1 MGKKK
6 WFTILFYVV
15 FILVY
20 ALALTIPI
28 GMVVKA
34 DDTAPA
40 DPPAEEVA
48 PEEPPPEEMP
58 PEEAPADPPPSEPA
72 PEPVYVEPVY
82 VEPAA
87 PVEPPVV
94 VEQPP
99 VESVP
104 LAGDEQAP
112 VEPVPPAGEEQP
124 PVDPV
129 PPAEVEQ
136 PPVDA
141 AGPVVTDEE
150 PQPEETGEAPPEVVA
165 PALLGQPQAVIQP
178 AGDPVDGSPAAG
190 EEAPP
195 AAPEVGAAP
204 EIQGIDA
211 AAVVEEPPA
220 GPVEVLEALPEGAN
234 LVVLDQEGGAV
245 PLASSEAEETLANGD
260 PMYCAGT
267 DAPGSAS
274 CISYGTIEAAIH
286 HAQQAGNG
294 DCTIYVEVGY
304 SSPTHNTIVI
314 DDHDFDDNNFS
325 ISIFGGYD
333 LAAKTVVGQTPL
345 EQNFLISDIT
355 GSLTLANFL
364 IEEFSTSGNT
374 IEVNS
379 SEDVTLNNMDI
390 NNSGS
395 GNAVRI
401 NHSQNVTIQNST
413 IHEEGTGFGVYVHT
427 SDDIDIVNTTIR
439 EYGNDGG
446 VFMENTDG
454 VLLEKIVIQS
464 HDPGCVLS
472 GCYTHAIRVNNGS
485 NYTLRDVTAV
495 SDHGSGLSTDTNI
508 SGYIRIFD
516 SEFDD
521 NGQRGVSIF
530 SGGPVSITNTSIRDN
545 NGDYGLVVHSDT
557 VDLKDVHADSNQNHG
572 AQLFTDGWIKIQTS
586 TFSGNHHNYGL
597 YAVSFNQYI
606 DVNGIAANGNDDYG
620 ARLVADT
627 YVSVFNSQFNA
638 NGDYGLYSYA
648 PDYITVNSVV
658 ASGNGDDGIV
668 LNSAGDITVTCSVF
682 KDNGEDGL
690 ESTMTGPDPTL
701 TLNSV
706 TISGNNLATDISGGT
721 VIENLNYPCG
731 GSSSS
736 SDDGD
741 TDETTTTTPPAA
753 AIVPIVYAYILPPG
767 VELIP
772 VTGGEFIDLSCTG
785 TSLLR
790 LPDGEETVINKAMC
804 GYKAAME
811 LVKPEELPAPV
822 PGPWSFVDGFTVTLM
837 FDENVVLEA
846 FEGATYTVRFPITN
860 EQVDETFHVLYW
872 DSEANDGLGGWV
884 DLGGVREALMRIKTH
899 DRTGTFVLVK

>member
-1 MGKKK
+1 MEKKK

-15 FILVY
+15 FFLVY

-34 DDTAPA
+34 DDSAPA
-40 DPPAEEVA
+40 DPPAEEVTA
-48 PEEPPPEEMP
+48 EEPPPEEAP
-58 PEEAPADPPPSEPA
+58 PEDAPVEPPPSEPA
-72 PEPVYVEPVY
+72 PEPVYVEPVYVEPVY

-99 VESVP
+99 
-104 LAGDEQAP
+104 A
-112 VEPVPPAGEEQP
+112 EPVPPAGEEQP
-124 PVDPV
+124 PVEPV
-129 PPAEVEQ
+129 PPAVEEQ
-136 PPVDA
+136 VPADA
-141 AGPVVTDEE
+141 AEPVVTE
-150 PQPEETGEAPPEVVA
+150 PEDPVVA
-165 PALLGQPQAVIQP
+165 PPVEEAATPVVQPQALNQP
-178 AGDPVDGSPAAG
+178 AGAPADESPSDGEDVPQ
-190 EEAPP
+190 

-204 EIQGIDA
+204 EAQVIDA
-211 AAVVEEPPA
+211 GAVVEEAPA
-220 GPVEVLEALPEGAN
+220 APVEVLEALPEGAN

-304 SSPTHNTIVI
+304 SSPTHNTIVV
-314 DDHDFDDNNFS
+314 DDLAFVDNNFS
-325 ISIFGGYD
+325 INIFGGYD
-333 LAAKTVVGQTPL
+333 LVSKTVVGQTTL
-345 EQNFLISDIT
+345 EQNFLISNIT

-364 IEEFSTSGNT
+364 IEEFSTSHST
-374 IEVNS
+374 IVVSNS
-379 SEDVTLNNMDI
+379 DDVTLNNMDI

-401 NHSQNVTIQNST
+401 DHSQNVTIQNSK
-413 IHEEGTGFGVYVHT
+413 IHEEGSGFGVFVHS
-427 SDDIDIVNTTIR
+427 SDDIDVVNTTIK

-446 VFMENTDG
+446 IYMENTDG
-454 VLLEKIVIQS
+454 VLLEKVVIQS
-464 HDPGCVLS
+464 HDSGCSFPGC
-472 GCYTHAIRVNNGS
+472 YIQAIRFNNGS
-485 NYTLRDVTAV
+485 NYTLRDVTAT
-495 SDHGSGLSTDTNI
+495 SDYGSGLSTNDHI
-508 SGYIRIFD
+508 SGYMRIFD

-530 SGGPVSITNTSIRDN
+530 SGGPVSITNTSVRDN
-545 NGDYGLVVHSDT
+545 HGDYGLLVDSDT
-557 VDLKDVHADSNQNHG
+557 IDLKTVHVDSNENTG
-572 AQLFTDGWIKIQTS
+572 ALLFADGWIKIQTS

-597 YAVSFNQYI
+597 YAVSFNQYV

-638 NGDYGLYSYA
+638 NGDQGLYAEA
-648 PDYITVNSVV
+648 PDYITVNSVT
-658 ASGNGDDGIV
+658 ASGNGDDGIE
-668 LNSAGDITVTCSVF
+668 LNSHGNITVTCSVF
-682 KDNGEDGL
+682 KDNDQDGL
-690 ESTMTGPDPTL
+690 ESTMTGPGSTL

-706 TISGNNLATDISGGT
+706 TISGNHLPMHIIGGT

-741 TDETTTTTPPAA
+741 TDETTTTPAA
-753 AIVPIVYAYILPPG
+753 AAAVVPIVFAYILPPG
-767 VELIP
+767 AELIP

-790 LPDGEETVINKAMC
+790 LPEGEETVINQAMC

-822 PGPWSFVDGFTVTLM
+822 PGPWAFVDGFTITLM
-837 FDENVVLEA
+837 FGENVVLEA

-872 DSEANDGLGGWV
+872 DAKANDGLGGWM
-884 DLGGVREALMRIKTH
+884 DLGGAREALMWVETH

>member
-48 PEEPPPEEMP
+48 AEEPPPEEAP
-58 PEEAPADPPPSEPA
+58 PEEAPAEPPPSEPA
-72 PEPVYVEPVY
+72 PEPVYVEPVYVEPVY

-94 VEQPP
+94 VEPPP
-99 VESVP
+99 VE
-104 LAGDEQAP
+104 L
-112 VEPVPPAGEEQP
+112 VPPAGEVQP
-124 PVDPV
+124 PAEPV
-129 PPAEVEQ
+129 TPAEVEQ

-141 AGPVVTDEE
+141 AEPVVTDAE
-150 PQPEETGEAPPEVVA
+150 PQPEGSGEAPPAGDVTA
-165 PALLGQPQAVIQP
+165 PLGHVIQQ
-178 AGDPVDGSPAAG
+178 AGDPAD
-190 EEAPP
+190 EAPP
-195 AAPEVGAAP
+195 AGEEEPQAAPEVSPAP
-204 EIQGIDA
+204 ETQVIDA
-211 AAVVEEPPA
+211 AVVVEEPPA
-220 GPVEVLEALPEGAN
+220 APVEVLEALPEGAN

-245 PLASSEAEETLANGD
+245 PLASSEAEDTLANGD

-274 CISYGTIEAAIH
+274 CISYGTIEAAIN
-286 HAQQAGNG
+286 HAKLAGNG
-294 DCTIYVEVGY
+294 NCTIYVEVGY
-304 SSPTHNTIVI
+304 SSPTHNTILI
-314 DDHDFDDNNFS
+314 NGGEFDTNSS
-325 ISIFGGYD
+325 INLFGGYD
-333 LAAKTVVGQTPL
+333 LAANTVVGQTPL
-345 EQNFLISDIT
+345 EQNFLISNIT

-364 IEEFSTSGNT
+364 IEEFSTSHNT
-374 IEVNS
+374 VEVNN

-401 NHSQNVTIQNST
+401 NHSQNVIIRNST
-413 IHEEGTGFGVYVHT
+413 IHEEGTGYGVFVHS
-427 SDDIDIVNTTIR
+427 SDDIDLLNTTIK
-439 EYGNDGG
+439 EYGSDGG
-446 VFMENTDG
+446 VFMEYTDG

-464 HDPGCVLS
+464 HDPGCVLG
-472 GCYTHAIRVNNGS
+472 GCYTHAIRLNDGS

-495 SDHGSGLSTDTNI
+495 SDHGSGLSTDAHMN
-508 SGYIRIFD
+508 GYMRIFD

-530 SGGPVSITNTSIRDN
+530 SGEAVSITNTSIRDN
-545 NGDYGLVVHSDT
+545 NGDYGLVVHGVT
-557 VDLKDVHADSNQNHG
+557 VDLKDVHVDSNQYRG
-572 AQLFTDGWIKIQTS
+572 AEVFASGWINIQTS
-586 TFSGNHHNYGL
+586 TFSGNHHHYGL
-597 YAVSFNQYI
+597 YAVSTNQYVN
-606 DVNGIAANGNDDYG
+606 VNGIAANGNDDYG
-620 ARLVADT
+620 ARLVGDT

-638 NGDYGLYSYA
+638 NGEYGLYTYA

-690 ESTMTGPDPTL
+690 ESTMTGPDSTI

-736 SDDGD
+736 GDDGD
-741 TDETTTTTPPAA
+741 TDETTTTPAA
-753 AIVPIVYAYILPPG
+753 AAVVPVVFAYILPPG
-767 VELIP
+767 AELIP

-790 LPDGEETVINKAMC
+790 LPDGEETIINQAMC

-811 LVKPEELPAPV
+811 LVKPEELPAPL

-837 FDENVVLEA
+837 FGENVVLQA

-860 EQVDETFHVLYW
+860 AQVDETFHVLYW
-872 DSEANDGLGGWV
+872 DAEANDGLGGWV
-884 DLGGVREALMRIKTH
+884 DLGGAREALMWVETH